1 MAGKHAKGD
10 KPKEKVSQDT
20 VKLTNVKEVRQL
32 DADVALIDASLAK
45 HPPQKKALLPW
56 QKA

>member
-10 KPKEKVSQDT
+10 KPKVSQDT

-32 DADVALIDASLAK
+32 ADDVALIDKSLAEY
-45 HPPQKKALLPW
+45 PPNKRALLPW